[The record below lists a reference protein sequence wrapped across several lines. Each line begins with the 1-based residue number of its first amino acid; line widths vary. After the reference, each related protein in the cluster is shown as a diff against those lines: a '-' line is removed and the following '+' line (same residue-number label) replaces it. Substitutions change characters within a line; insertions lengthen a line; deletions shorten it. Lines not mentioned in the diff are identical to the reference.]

1 MKSSDNTLLL
11 AGLFVLIVVIIA
23 LIVYY
28 TRPGET
34 KIPDQT
40 SDDTVLKVE
49 NLTFERTLNPDPSV
63 GGGGGVS
70 GYTIE
75 PYGVEYATGA
85 TQYKEL
91 SENVTFTMKW
101 INAPGFNAAS
111 VQGFKIEHFVR
122 KEGIS
127 VKPTKVEQIIIKTP
141 VTEANTD
148 KDNISIADF
157 GICRAKIVSVGTGAN
172 AYAVIGQ
179 NSFKLYAVVQE
190 VNKTF
195 SWDTPSTQKFVEL
208 YDGRNESDTDAAA
221 LKITKD
227 QLSVT
232 LEMTEPETTE
242 FVPKAPE
249 DTSSRTVINKST
261 YTVSNGNNS
270 SYLAGVY
277 LTTVPKTD
285 GKHFYFTF
293 ENGDFLMIAKTYN
306 TFTKKPASSETE
318 TDEKFIFEIV
328 DRENNKGKIRQA
340 ASRFL
345 NTTARTV
352 EEGPVKIPE
361 TTPEKDRKY
370 LSTGNTTEGNSGT
383 LRLYTQKDSN
393 LTEAIFVRF
402 TWTFS
407 ERIGAALTTPTGTL
421 SNSDSKT
428 GEVVCISGD
437 YALVGQPGF
446 YGNKGRVI
454 AYTRNASGDWKMVT
468 PLVAMGA
475 NENGKF
481 GSSISIDG
489 DYAIIGEPGAGYAYL
504 AKKVKGV
511 WEFSMN
517 ATTNPMLKITPTD
530 GGGNF
535 GKSVSIS
542 GDYMVIGQPGKKKV
556 YLYSR
561 KNISNV
567 TIIPQTDAG
576 DFGGSVSMS
585 GDRFIVGAKNDGT
598 NNNNAGSVFI
608 YKFNKED
615 LSINPNVNS
624 ADTKKIVGIPWKKP
638 LSPAG
643 EVESNL
649 YFGTSVAIQG
659 KYAFVGAPGFN
670 KNNGRVYV
678 YKLDSNGGWTRAN
691 TAARKY
697 YDEKMKNNYTGSPGS
712 RYIGYGN
719 ASTADDTIEHPQTSI
734 FEKST
739 PEIIADMFFGT
750 TLDISGNK
758 LVIGSG
764 IENKVRIYTKNEATV
779 YGGEETG
786 SWNTR
791 KIGGSGIDKDGNLVF
806 QGLDK
811 VPIKLIEP
819 PTKQAGSKFGASV
832 SIDGDNVIIGEPNKK
847 IGTVKGAGA
856 SYITTV

>member
-34 KIPDQT
+34 KTPDQT

-49 NLTFERTLNPDPSV
+49 NLTFERTLNPDPSA
-63 GGGGGVS
+63 GDGDGVS

-75 PYGVEYATGA
+75 PYGVEYATGS
-85 TQYKEL
+85 TEYKKL
-91 SENVTFTMKW
+91 SKNVTFTMNW
-101 INAPGFNAAS
+101 TNAPGFNAAA
-111 VQGFKIEHFVR
+111 VQGFKIDHFVR
-122 KEGIS
+122 KPN
-127 VKPTKVEQIIIKTP
+127 VDTNPTTVEQSIIKTL
-141 VTEANTD
+141 VTETNTD
-148 KDNISIADF
+148 KDNISTYDF
-157 GICRAKIVSVGTGAN
+157 GTCRAKIVSNGN
-172 AYAVIGQ
+172 YEVIGQ
-179 NSFKLYAVVQE
+179 NSFALYAVTKVDKNTA
-190 VNKTF
+190 VVWN
-195 SWDTPSTQKFVEL
+195 DTDTQKYTLL
-208 YDGRNESDTDAAA
+208 YDGRNESDADATA
-221 LKITKD
+221 LKVTKE

-232 LEMTEPETTE
+232 LDMTVSETTK

-270 SYLAGVY
+270 STLAGVY

-293 ENGDFLMIAKTYN
+293 EDGKFLMISKTYD
-306 TFTKKPASSETE
+306 TFTKKPASGETA
-318 TDEKFIFEIV
+318 TTEKFIFEIV

-352 EEGPVKIPE
+352 AQGPVTIPE

-393 LTEAIFVRF
+393 LTKAIFERF
-402 TWTFS
+402 TWTFT
-407 ERIGAALTTPTGTL
+407 ERIGAALPTPPNTTTNNL
-421 SNSDSKT
+421 T

-437 YALVGQPGF
+437 YALVGQPG
-446 YGNKGRVI
+446 YNNQNGRVI
-454 AYTRNASGDWKMVT
+454 EYTRNASGAWKLIKSNSLVT
-468 PLVAMGA
+468 NSEG
-475 NENGKF
+475 EF

-504 AKKVKGV
+504 VKKVDGV
-511 WEFSMN
+511 WEFS
-517 ATTNPMLKITPTD
+517 TTAAKNPMKRIMSPTPQSMHHR
-530 GGGNF
+530 F
-535 GKSVSIS
+535 GESVSIS
-542 GDYMVIGQPGKKKV
+542 GNFMVIGQPGNSSV
-556 YLYSR
+556 HLYSI
-561 KNISNV
+561 KSL
-567 TIIPQTDAG
+567 G
-576 DFGGSVSMS
+576 DVKSIMYSVGGFGESVSIS
-585 GDRFIVGAKNDGT
+585 GSRFIVGAKTDGD
-598 NNNNAGSVFI
+598 NNQGSVHI
-608 YKFNKED
+608 YKFTLASSNVPSG
-615 LSINPNVNS
+615 LSLMARI
-624 ADTKKIVGIPWKKP
+624 AGIPWKKP
-638 LSPAG
+638 TTTGAQG
-643 EVESNL
+643 DVESNL

-659 KYAFVGAPGFN
+659 EYAFVGAPGFN

-678 YKLDSNGGWTRAN
+678 YKLGSDGGWTRAN
-691 TAARKY
+691 EAARKY
-697 YDEKMKNNYTGSPGS
+697 YDEKMVNNNTAGS

-719 ASTADDTIEHPQTSI
+719 AGNADDTIEHPQTSI

-739 PEIIADMFFGT
+739 PDIIADMYFGT

-758 LVIGSG
+758 LVIGSEK
-764 IENKVRIYTKNEATV
+764 ENKVRIYTKNESTV
-779 YGGEETG
+779 YDGEETG

-791 KIGGSGIDKDGNLVF
+791 KIGKSVIVDDNLVF
-806 QGLDK
+806 QGLSK

-847 IGTVKGAGA
+847 IGNATGAGA
-856 SYITTV
+856 SYITNV

>member
-1 MKSSDNTLLL
+1 MKSSDNTLLFV
-11 AGLFVLIVVIIA
+11 GLFVLIVVIIA

-34 KIPDQT
+34 KTPDQT

-63 GGGGGVS
+63 GDGVS

-85 TQYKEL
+85 TQYKAL
-91 SENVTFTMKW
+91 SKNVTFTMNW
-101 INAPGFNAAS
+101 TNAPGFNAKK
-111 VQGFKIEHFVR
+111 VQGFKIDHFVR
-122 KEGIS
+122 KPNVIT
-127 VKPTKVEQIIIKTP
+127 KPTVVEQIIIKKP
-141 VTEANTD
+141 VTEADTD
-148 KDNISIADF
+148 KDNINIKDF
-157 GICRAKIVSVGTGAN
+157 GACRAKIVSNGN
-172 AYAVIGQ
+172 YAVIGQ
-179 NSFKLYAVVQE
+179 NSFALYAVTEKNDGTSVDW
-190 VNKTF
+190 NNT
-195 SWDTPSTQKFVEL
+195 DTQTYTLL
-208 YDGRNESDTDAAA
+208 YDGRDESDADATA
-221 LKITKD
+221 LKIIKD

-232 LEMTEPETTE
+232 LEMTVPETTK

-293 ENGDFLMIAKTYN
+293 EDGKFLMIAKSDGN
-306 TFTKKPASSETE
+306 LKKSLTETE

-345 NTTARTV
+345 GETARTV
-352 EEGPVKIPE
+352 AQGPVTIP
-361 TTPEKDRKY
+361 TGTAEKDRKY
-370 LSTGNTTEGNSGT
+370 LSTGETTEGNSGT

-393 LTEAIFVRF
+393 LTLAIFKRF
-402 TWTFS
+402 TWTFT
-407 ERIGAALTTPTGTL
+407 ERIGAALKMPPQTVSNNNTG
-421 SNSDSKT
+421 D
-428 GEVVCISGD
+428 VVCISGD

-446 YGNKGRVI
+446 NGNKGRVI
-454 AYTRNASGDWKMVT
+454 AYTRNASGDWNMQT
-468 PLVAMGA
+468 PVYYAVPPNDG
-475 NENGKF
+475 NSGKF

-489 DYAIIGEPGAGYAYL
+489 DYAIIGEPGAGNAYL
-504 AKKVKGV
+504 AKKVDGV
-511 WEFSMN
+511 WEFS
-517 ATTNPMLKITPTD
+517 TTAAKNSMIKITPTD

-542 GDYMVIGQPGKKKV
+542 GDYMVIGQPGKSKV

-567 TIIPQTDAG
+567 TDIMYSIG
-576 DFGGSVSMS
+576 DFGGSVSIS
-585 GDRFIVGAKNDGT
+585 GDRFIVGAKKGGT
-598 NNNNAGSVFI
+598 NNAGSVVI
-608 YKFNKED
+608 YKFNKTTLAVD
-615 LSINPNVNS
+615 G
-624 ADTKKIVGIPWKKP
+624 AKKQIDGIPWKKP
-638 LSPAG
+638 VANAPP
-643 EVESNL
+643 ESNL

-659 KYAFVGAPGFN
+659 EYAFVGAPGFN
-670 KNNGRVYV
+670 MNNGRVYV
-678 YKLDSNGGWTRAN
+678 YKVDSNGNWTRPN
-691 TAARKY
+691 GAARKY
-697 YDEKMKNNYTGSPGS
+697 YEDKMVTNNTGGS
-712 RYIGYGN
+712 RYIGSGN
-719 ASTADDTIEHPQTSI
+719 AGNADDTIEHPQTSI
-734 FEKST
+734 FDGST
-739 PEIIADMFFGT
+739 PDIIADMFFGT

-764 IENKVRIYTKNEATV
+764 IENKVRIYTKNESTV
-779 YGGEETG
+779 YGDVETG

-791 KIGGSGIDKDGNLVF
+791 KIGKPVAISKYELGFEGLV
-806 QGLDK
+806 K

-819 PTKQAGSKFGASV
+819 PFKQDGSKFGASV

-847 IGTVKGAGA
+847 IGTVTGAGA

>member
-28 TRPGET
+28 IRPGET
-34 KIPDQT
+34 KTPDQT

-49 NLTFERTLNPDPSV
+49 NLTFERTLNPDPSA
-63 GGGGGVS
+63 GDGDGVS

-75 PYGVEYATGA
+75 PYGVEYLTGS
-85 TQYKEL
+85 TEYKKL
-91 SENVTFTMKW
+91 SKNVTFTMNW
-101 INAPGFNAAS
+101 TNAPGFNAAV
-111 VQGFKIEHFVR
+111 VQGFKIDHFVR
-122 KEGIS
+122 KPN
-127 VKPTKVEQIIIKTP
+127 VATKPTTVEQSSIKTL
-141 VTEANTD
+141 VTETNTD
-148 KDNISIADF
+148 KDNISTYDF
-157 GICRAKIVSVGTGAN
+157 GTCRAKIVSNGN
-172 AYAVIGQ
+172 YEVIGQ
-179 NSFKLYAVVQE
+179 NSFALYAVTKADE
-190 VNKTF
+190 NTAIN
-195 SWDTPSTQKFVEL
+195 WNNTDTQKYTLL
-208 YDGRNESDTDAAA
+208 YDGRNETDAEATA
-221 LKITKD
+221 LKVTKE

-232 LEMTEPETTE
+232 LDMTVSETTK

-270 SYLAGVY
+270 STLAGVY
-277 LTTVPKTD
+277 LTTVPETD

-293 ENGDFLMIAKTYN
+293 EDGKFLMIAKSDGTL
-306 TFTKKPASSETE
+306 KKSLTE
-318 TDEKFIFEIV
+318 TGSDEKFIFEIV

-352 EEGPVKIPE
+352 AQGPVTITE
-361 TTPEKDRKY
+361 TTLEKDRKY
-370 LSTGNTTEGNSGT
+370 LSTAEESGS

-393 LTEAIFVRF
+393 LTKNIFKRF
-402 TWTFS
+402 TWTFT
-407 ERIGAALTTPTGTL
+407 ERIAESLETPPQTVTG
-421 SNSDSKT
+421 NNT
-428 GEVVCISGD
+428 GDVVCISGD

-446 YGNKGRVI
+446 NGNKGRVI
-454 AYTRNASGDWKMVT
+454 AYTRNASGDWNMQT
-468 PLVAMGA
+468 GSYGA
-475 NENGKF
+475 VPPNDGNSGKF
-481 GSSISIDG
+481 GASISIDG
-489 DYAIIGEPGAGYAYL
+489 DYALIGEPDAGRAYL

-511 WEFSMN
+511 WEFSTS

-567 TIIPQTDAG
+567 TAIPQTAD
-576 DFGGSVSMS
+576 DFGGSVYMS

-598 NNNNAGSVFI
+598 NNTGSVFI

-615 LSINPNVNS
+615 LSINANINS

-638 LSPAG
+638 TTTGAQG
-643 EVESNL
+643 DVESNL

-659 KYAFVGAPGFN
+659 EYAFVGAPGFN

-678 YKLDSNGGWTRAN
+678 YKLGSDGGWTRAN
-691 TAARKY
+691 AAARIY
-697 YDEKMKNNYTGSPGS
+697 YDEKMVNNNTAGS

-719 ASTADDTIEHPQTSI
+719 AGNADDTIEHPQTSI

-739 PEIIADMFFGT
+739 PDIIADMYFGT

-758 LVIGSG
+758 LVIGSEK
-764 IENKVRIYTKNEATV
+764 ENKVRIYTKNESTV
-779 YGGEETG
+779 YENVETG

-791 KIGGSGIDKDGNLVF
+791 KIGKSVAISEYELGF
-806 QGLDK
+806 EGLDK

-819 PTKQAGSKFGASV
+819 PTKQDGSKFGASV

-847 IGTVKGAGA
+847 IGTFTGAGA
-856 SYITTV
+856 SYITNV

>member
-1 MKSSDNTLLL
+1 MKSSDNTLLFV
-11 AGLFVLIVVIIA
+11 GLFVLIVVIIA

-34 KIPDQT
+34 KTPDQT

-63 GGGGGVS
+63 GDGVS

-85 TQYKEL
+85 TQYKAL
-91 SENVTFTMKW
+91 SKNVTFTINW
-101 INAPGFNAAS
+101 TNAPGFNAKK
-111 VQGFKIEHFVR
+111 VRGFKIDHFVR
-122 KEGIS
+122 KPN
-127 VKPTKVEQIIIKTP
+127 VTTKPTVVEQIITKTP

-148 KDNISIADF
+148 KDNISINNF
-157 GICRAKIVSVGTGAN
+157 GVCRAKIVSNGN
-172 AYAVIGQ
+172 YAVIGQ
-179 NSFKLYAVVQE
+179 NSFALYAVTEKNDGTSVDW
-190 VNKTF
+190 NNT
-195 SWDTPSTQKFVEL
+195 DTQTYTLL
-208 YDGRNESDTDAAA
+208 YDGRDESDADATA
-221 LKITKD
+221 LKIIKD

-232 LEMTEPETTE
+232 LEMTVPETTK

-270 SYLAGVY
+270 STLTGVY

-293 ENGDFLMIAKTYN
+293 EDGKFLMIAKSDGN
-306 TFTKKPASSETE
+306 LKKSLTETE

-345 NTTARTV
+345 GETARTV
-352 EEGPVKIPE
+352 AQGPVTIP
-361 TTPEKDRKY
+361 TGTAEKDRKY
-370 LSTGNTTEGNSGT
+370 LSTGETTEGNSGT

-393 LTEAIFVRF
+393 LTLAIFKRF
-402 TWTFS
+402 TWTFT
-407 ERIGAALTTPTGTL
+407 ERIGAALKMPPQTVSNNNTG
-421 SNSDSKT
+421 D
-428 GEVVCISGD
+428 VVCISGD

-446 YGNKGRVI
+446 NGNKGRVI
-454 AYTRNASGDWKMVT
+454 AYTRNASGDWNMQT
-468 PLVAMGA
+468 PVYYAVPPNDG
-475 NENGKF
+475 NSGKF

-489 DYAIIGEPGAGYAYL
+489 DYAIIGEPGAGRAYL
-504 AKKVKGV
+504 VKKVDGV
-511 WEFSMN
+511 WEFS
-517 ATTNPMLKITPTD
+517 TTAAKNSMIKITPTD

-542 GDYMVIGQPGKKKV
+542 GDYMVIGQPGKSKV

-567 TIIPQTDAG
+567 TDIMYSIG
-576 DFGGSVSMS
+576 DFGGSVSIS
-585 GDRFIVGAKNDGT
+585 GDRFIVGAKKGGT
-598 NNNNAGSVFI
+598 NNAGSVVI
-608 YKFNKED
+608 YKFNKTTLAVD
-615 LSINPNVNS
+615 G
-624 ADTKKIVGIPWKKP
+624 AKKQIDGIPWQKP
-638 LSPAG
+638 LESAF
-643 EVESNL
+643 ESNL

-659 KYAFVGAPGFN
+659 EYAFVGAPGFN
-670 KNNGRVYV
+670 RNNGRVYV
-678 YKLDSNGGWTRAN
+678 YKVDSNGNWTRGN
-691 TAARKY
+691 GAAYKY
-697 YDEKMKNNYTGSPGS
+697 YDDKMVKNNSAGT
-712 RYIGYGN
+712 RYIGSGN

-734 FEKST
+734 FENST
-739 PEIIADMFFGT
+739 PDIIADMFFGT

-764 IENKVRIYTKNEATV
+764 IENKVRIYTKNESTV
-779 YGGEETG
+779 YGDVETG

-791 KIGGSGIDKDGNLVF
+791 KIGGNSLIEGKLVF
-806 QGLDK
+806 QGLVK

-819 PTKQAGSKFGASV
+819 PFKQDGSKFGASV
-832 SIDGDNVIIGEPNKK
+832 SIDGDNVIIGEPNKTV
-847 IGTVKGAGA
+847 GTAAGAGA
-856 SYITTV
+856 SYITTVY